1 MRTVVHRAVGLL
13 QELGIDAA
21 DVPSEVDTFLSVND
35 IIRYCASRHWPAHD
49 TLRLDRRVILTVALR
64 DYQTR
69 AVEAVIDRD
78 ERGTCV
84 RSGMIVLPCGS
95 GKTLVG
101 CAIAYGVGVRCIV
114 MTTNAT
120 HQWKATLARW
130 FPTLRVMEVGVDVFT
145 PSYDVA
151 LLTYTSAV
159 ASTQAA
165 VLNVLRLGCE
175 VLLLDEVHAAAADCH
190 LKMIQKIRCKVCV
203 GLTATPV
210 REDERFKGIESF
222 VGRVLHASHRSD
234 LVRQGYLSQVHCEN
248 PIVPMPFETTTNR
261 ASVLNP
267 YKIAAMDAILH
278 YLAGEKTIV
287 FCDDVRCLKMVH
299 THLVHRHVSLCGP
312 LSMESTAEERKL
324 HMRRFQCDRSVIT
337 MSRVGDEAFDIPE
350 ASALIVLWNGWASR
364 RQLIQ
369 RLGRISRPGHV
380 GRAFVLLSDIASEL
394 ERAKHR
400 DTFVAREGYP
410 VTTRRFETHPWMPKD
425 GARIE
430 ACCDALVDSSRGGL
444 KRRRQSD

>member
-1 MRTVVHRAVGLL
+1 MRTVVHRAVALL

-21 DVPSEVDTFLSVND
+21 NVPSEVDTFLSVND
-35 IIRYCASRHWPAHD
+35 VICYCASRRWPAHD
-49 TLRLDRRVILTVALR
+49 TLRLDRRVWLTFALR
-64 DYQTR
+64 DYQTT
-69 AVEAVIDRD
+69 AVEAIIDTD

-84 RSGMIVLPCGS
+84 RSGIIVMPCGS

-101 CAIAYGVGVRCIV
+101 CAIAHGVGVRCIV

-120 HQWKATLARW
+120 HQWKATLVRW
-130 FPTLRVMEVGVDVFT
+130 FKTLRVMEVGVDPFT
-145 PSYDVA
+145 PSYDIA

-159 ASTQAA
+159 ASTQTA

-190 LKMIQKIRCKVCV
+190 LKMIRQIRCEVCV

-222 VGRVLHASHRSD
+222 VGNVLHASPRAD
-234 LVRQGYLSQVHCEN
+234 LVRQGYLSPVHCEN
-248 PIVPMPFETTTNR
+248 LIVPMPFETTTNR

-278 YLAGEKTIV
+278 HLTDEKTID
-287 FCDDVRCLKMVH
+287 FCDDVWCLKMVH
-299 THLVHRHVSLCGP
+299 THLVHRHVSVCGP
-312 LSMESTAEERKL
+312 LSMESTVEERKL
-324 HMRRFQCDRSVIT
+324 HMRRFQCERSVIT
-337 MSRVGDEAFDIPE
+337 MSRVGDEAFDIPQ

-380 GRAFVLLSDIASEL
+380 GRAYVLLSDIVSEL
-394 ERAKHR
+394 DRAGHR
-400 DTFVAREGYP
+400 DAFLVREGYP
-410 VTTRRFETHPWMPKD
+410 VTMQRFETHPWMPDD

-430 ACCDALVDSSRGGL
+430 ACCDALVGSSRGAL